1 MLIYCINFKEKNQNI
16 NGPIN
21 HFFFF
26 FNSMDANQ
34 HDKDRRDFRAMA
46 MTLSLIFS
54 NLLFVLM
61 NKIDRLSN
69 FGQRKEMRVP
79 SLAN

>member
-1 MLIYCINFKEKNQNI
+1 
-16 NGPIN
+16 
-21 HFFFF
+21 
-26 FNSMDANQ
+26 MDANQ

-61 NKIDRLSN
+61 NKIDRLAN

>member
-1 MLIYCINFKEKNQNI
+1 
-16 NGPIN
+16 
-21 HFFFF
+21 
-26 FNSMDANQ
+26 MDANQ

-79 SLAN
+79 SLANWAIGNNYKSRRFGWKLKKKKALR

>member
-1 MLIYCINFKEKNQNI
+1 
-16 NGPIN
+16 
-21 HFFFF
+21 
-26 FNSMDANQ
+26 MDANQ